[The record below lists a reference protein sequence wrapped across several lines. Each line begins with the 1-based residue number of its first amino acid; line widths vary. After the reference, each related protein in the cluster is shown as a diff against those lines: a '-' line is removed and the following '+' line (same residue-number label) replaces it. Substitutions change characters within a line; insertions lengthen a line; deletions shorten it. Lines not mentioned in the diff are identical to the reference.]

1 MVPPE
6 FGAGTAPHSN
16 PVTAGDRRGIA
27 SPRLTGA
34 FPPLPPEP
42 CTVRLLSWAGKWGYS
57 SRSQPSQRGYSI
69 TFSRPRQGGQSPGF
83 CPPGAG
89 RLWFFRQFST
99 PRPPFVDAG
108 PGRRIPRPATR
119 GRGVCM
125 GGGASS
131 PWGPERSRFFFF
143 FRIQRKSR
151 RCLAAA
157 LAATVAAAVP
167 YRLVLPPPAGPPSR
181 GWIPPGSGPG

>member
-83 CPPGAG
+83 SLLGPAAFGSFASFPPQD
-89 RLWFFRQFST
+89 RPLWTPAQGEES
-99 PRPPFVDAG
+99 PRPPEAAG
-108 PGRRIPRPATR
+108 
-119 GRGVCM
+119 GVCM

-131 PWGPERSRFFFF
+131 PWGPERSCFF